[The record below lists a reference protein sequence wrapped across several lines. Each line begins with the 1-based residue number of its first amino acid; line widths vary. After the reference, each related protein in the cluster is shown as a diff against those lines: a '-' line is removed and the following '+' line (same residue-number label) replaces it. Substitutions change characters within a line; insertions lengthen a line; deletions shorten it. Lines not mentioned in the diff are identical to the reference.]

1 MGLDTEVGSLEPGKF
16 GDLIAVRGDPEQD
29 VGVLQ
34 HVEVVIKGGLPL
46 KLPAP
51 SGASHSK

>member
-1 MGLDTEVGSLEPGKF
+1 MGLDQQVGALAPGRF

-29 VGVLQ
+29 IATLES
-34 HVEVVIKGGLPL
+34 VEVVIKGGLLL

-51 SGASHSK
+51 PGASHSK